1 MALQSLG
8 GFGAA
13 ALGTIAAGWVL
24 DLSGGGHTIFSWG
37 ITFASMGVASV
48 TGVILVARI
57 AD

>member
-1 MALQSLG
+1 LG

>member
-24 DLSGGGHTIFSWG
+24 DLSGGGHTVFSWG
-37 ITFASMGVASV
+37 ITFASMGLAAAL
-48 TGVILVARI
+48 GVVLVAWT
-57 AD
+57 AE